1 MKRVVL
7 YLALFIFSSSLLYS
21 QSLRIYNIDVNQGDA
36 TLVVMPNG
44 TSMLIDSGTDGMG
57 DDVARVIR
65 DIANLEHIDVY
76 VSTHYHSDH
85 YGGIDK
91 IIQREKIPV
100 ILFYDR
106 NAVAWLPDSKTTQK
120 SFIEYETVSRTKR
133 KYLKPGEKIELDPTV
148 SIKCFV
154 VNGLVEGNSNPIIS
168 PHNENSHSLGLV
180 ISYNGFDYWTSGDME
195 EDIEEALASAGLL
208 PNVDAMKA
216 NHHGSATS
224 SAESFINALDPEIV
238 IISNGNHGG
247 FRHPRQVTLDNI
259 RNTLNNNVSIY
270 QTNKLIK
277 VKTDGGNVPDEFIAD
292 IDPAGPEGTILIT
305 VSGTNYEVSFL
316 HDGSSWSYPIEN

>member
-1 MKRVVL
+1 MRQFVL
-7 YLALFIFSSSLLYS
+7 FLSIFINSSSLLFS
-21 QSLRIYNIDVNQGDA
+21 QNLRIYNIDVNQGDA

-44 TSMLIDSGTDGMG
+44 TSMFIDSGLDGMG
-57 DDVARVIR
+57 DDIARIIR
-65 DIANLEHIDVY
+65 DIANLDHIDVY
-76 VSTHYHSDH
+76 VSSHYHSDH

-100 ILFYDR
+100 VLFYDR
-106 NAVAWLPDSKTTQK
+106 NAVSWLPDSKTKQK

-133 KYLKPGEKIELDPTV
+133 IYLKPGEKIELDPTV

-154 VNGLVEGNSNPIIS
+154 VNGFVEGSTVPITS

-180 ISYNGFDYWTSGDME
+180 ISYNGFDYWTSGDTE
-195 EDIEEALASAGLL
+195 EDVEEALAATGSL
-208 PNVDAMKA
+208 PNVDVMKA

-224 SAESFINALDPEIV
+224 SAAPFIRALDPEVV

-247 FRHPRQVTLDNI
+247 FRHPRQVTLDRI

-270 QTNKLIK
+270 QTNKLLKIG
-277 VKTDGGNVPDEFIAD
+277 TTGGNVDDQFIAD
-292 IDPAGPEGTILIT
+292 INPDGTEGTILIT
-305 VSGTNYEVSFL
+305 VSQQNYEVRFL
-316 HDGSSWSYPIEN
+316 NTGTSWNFQIEN